1 MILFQPLN
9 RLQICRRF
17 FYWKEREKIKK
28 YTKPL
33 PPKEASDYELRPTP
47 NISKGR
53 KEVDMKKAEYRE
65 EASCLQRNSAEHKEY
80 TRPHLPPKVRDGGHD
95 AEHVPC
101 GSLH

>member
-80 TRPHLPPKVRDGGHD
+80 IRTAPSTESSRWR
-95 AEHVPC
+95 A
-101 GSLH
+101 